1 MLGIKRREFIT
12 LLGGVAAWP
21 LAARAQ
27 RSVPVIGVINGG
39 TLNTTTSS
47 RLSAFRAGLATTGY
61 VEGQN
66 VSVEYHWLE
75 GHFDRIPA
83 VVADLVQRRVA
94 VIATPAAV
102 AAARAAKAAT
112 TTIPIVFGVNDD
124 PIRLGLVT
132 SFARPGGNLT
142 GMNFFS
148 QEAVPKRLGLFHELI
163 LKANRVAVLIN
174 PSNEAASET
183 TVRDAQ
189 EAGRAIG
196 LSIEILR
203 ASTSGEIEAAFQKM
217 VSERIE
223 ALFIAGDSY
232 FTARF
237 QRPVQPS
244 SRKASDCR
252 AHRRWRYA
260 NPTGNLTGRYATN
273 ELQPNFAHLA
283 HGRSLCW
290 HSVPSFGRAKG
301 TDLSRPAEAP
311 TRGRVIPE

>member
-1 MLGIKRREFIT
+1 
-12 LLGGVAAWP
+12 
-21 LAARAQ
+21 
-27 RSVPVIGVINGG
+27 
-39 TLNTTTSS
+39 
-47 RLSAFRAGLATTGY
+47 LSAFRAGLATTGY

-148 QEAVPKRLGLFHELI
+148 QEAVPKRLGLFHELV

-196 LSIEILR
+196 LSIEILK

-237 QRPVQPS
+237 LQIVTLATRHAIATS
-244 SRKASDCR
+244 S
-252 AHRRWRYA
+252 
-260 NPTGNLTGRYATN
+260 
-273 ELQPNFAHLA
+273 PN
-283 HGRSLCW
+283 RSFVEVGGLM
-290 HSVPSFGRAKG
+290 SYG
-301 TDLSRPAEAP
+301 TDSAEVWHQVGVYAGQILNGVKPAELPVVQSTRFEFVINIQTARALGIDVPP
-311 TRGRVIPE
+311 TLIARADAVIE